1 MAEIGVTNEIL
12 ESLVSQVMLP
22 SYMVPILC
30 GNHISFH
37 HFFALVVVRD
47 PHFCVK
53 LKMCT
58 NRLHIIGQMGFK
70 K

>member
-1 MAEIGVTNEIL
+1 
-12 ESLVSQVMLP
+12 
-22 SYMVPILC
+22 MVPILF
-30 GNHISFH
+30 GNHSSFC
-37 HFFALVVVRD
+37 HFFALVVVRG

-70 K
+70 QESHEAYGTADKVL